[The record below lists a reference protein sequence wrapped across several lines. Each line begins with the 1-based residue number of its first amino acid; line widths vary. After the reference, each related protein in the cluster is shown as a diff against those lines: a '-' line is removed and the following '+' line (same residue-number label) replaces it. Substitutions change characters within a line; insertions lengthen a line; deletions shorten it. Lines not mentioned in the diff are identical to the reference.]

1 LKKSTRAE
9 KIKKLEEALTAEQ
22 AKFKETLDQIKYL
35 QADFENYRKRMDK
48 ELQERTQRSNERLIT
63 NLLGVVDDLERAV
76 QTGQTTD
83 NAKALLEGVEMVQK
97 KLSATLEQEGLT
109 RIEAVGK
116 PFDPNVHELLAK
128 VPSKDSE
135 EGTIV
140 EEARKGYIF
149 RGKVIRPS
157 VVKIACREG
166 EVKQDE

>member
-1 LKKSTRAE
+1 
-9 KIKKLEEALTAEQ
+9 
-22 AKFKETLDQIKYL
+22 
-35 QADFENYRKRMDK
+35 M
-48 ELQERTQRSNERLIT
+48 
-63 NLLGVVDDLERAV
+63 
-76 QTGQTTD
+76 
-83 NAKALLEGVEMVQK
+83 
-97 KLSATLEQEGLT
+97 T

-128 VPSKDSE
+128 VSSKDSE